1 MPIGVGKYLQAIDLT
16 GKTLFRHQKIIATI
30 TQINTH
36 RMFNNF
42 YLQEI
47 HTDRNQILDSADR

>member
-1 MPIGVGKYLQAIDLT
+1 MPIGVGKYLRAIDLT
-16 GKTLFRHQKIIATI
+16 GKTLFSHYKIIATI

-36 RMFNNF
+36 KIFNKR

-47 HTDRNQILDSADR
+47 HTDSD